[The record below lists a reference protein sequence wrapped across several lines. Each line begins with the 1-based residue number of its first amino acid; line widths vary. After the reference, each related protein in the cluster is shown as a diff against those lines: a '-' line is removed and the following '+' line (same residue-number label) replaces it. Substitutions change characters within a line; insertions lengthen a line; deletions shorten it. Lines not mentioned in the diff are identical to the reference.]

1 RRTTLGS
8 FLNRAGDCPTASQ
21 SAILA
26 AFDPSY
32 DAILKIFSTYI
43 QLLALT
49 ANINLDWPTAI
60 YGWLA
65 FSQAATSAMG
75 SWISVDCSLAN
86 DNVAGTLPRAMQR
99 VILTVFL
106 PIIMWTIVMLVW
118 GMRASWLAARGRIVC
133 WADLRAYL
141 AKRVII
147 SILATVLMLY
157 PKVVNSILVVY
168 QCISLD
174 ADASAQSPWAGLPG
188 SEVLLKAANSSTGLF
203 WVPDLSVPCYH
214 GEHRS
219 LMWGPGGAGMLVFAL
234 GVPVTCFCLTYWNKE
249 RLFSDKEFAANFHFL
264 FREYCKERYFYESVI
279 LIQKLA
285 FAATMVFS
293 TVLNNAGFQVLLA
306 LCVVEIMLIMQLVFR
321 PYRHR
326 HIDNLS
332 RNMLIT
338 LTTTLYL
345 LLFLTYPNISS
356 GVSMAI
362 TVLVVVI
369 NSMLSVYFLAAVAS
383 ELYKAAWAVAVR
395 TPGADPRK
403 TLMELLARRLGHKMA
418 RLVVRASN
426 AKEMLDRALTGRL
439 LNSPRWP
446 ETPRWLGLAALSP
459 RRAAASP
466 SRRGGE
472 AVGSNAAPSRRPQ

>member
-1 RRTTLGS
+1 MASLHVRRDISCSNAGSSMRATLGS
-8 FLNRAGDCPTASQ
+8 FLTRAGDCPTASQ

-49 ANINLDWPTAI
+49 ANINLDWPT
-60 YGWLA
+60 
-65 FSQAATSAMG
+65 AATSAMG

-203 WVPDLSVPCYH
+203 WSM
-214 GEHRS
+214 
-219 LMWGPGGAGMLVFAL
+219 MWGPGGAGMLVFAL

>member
-1 RRTTLGS
+1 
-8 FLNRAGDCPTASQ
+8 
-21 SAILA
+21 
-26 AFDPSY
+26 
-32 DAILKIFSTYI
+32 
-43 QLLALT
+43 
-49 ANINLDWPTAI
+49 
-60 YGWLA
+60 
-65 FSQAATSAMG
+65 
-75 SWISVDCSLAN
+75 
-86 DNVAGTLPRAMQR
+86 
-99 VILTVFL
+99 
-106 PIIMWTIVMLVW
+106 
-118 GMRASWLAARGRIVC
+118 
-133 WADLRAYL
+133 
-141 AKRVII
+141 
-147 SILATVLMLY
+147 
-157 PKVVNSILVVY
+157 
-168 QCISLD
+168 
-174 ADASAQSPWAGLPG
+174 
-188 SEVLLKAANSSTGLF
+188 
-203 WVPDLSVPCYH
+203 
-214 GEHRS
+214 
-219 LMWGPGGAGMLVFAL
+219 
-234 GVPVTCFCLTYWNKE
+234 
-249 RLFSDKEFAANFHFL
+249 
-264 FREYCKERYFYESVI
+264 
-279 LIQKLA
+279 
-285 FAATMVFS
+285 
-293 TVLNNAGFQVLLA
+293 
-306 LCVVEIMLIMQLVFR
+306 MLIMQLVFR